1 VNKGKKVKVSEQN
14 YVYVNVVLFDS
25 SIRKQVIKAAV
36 HNAEGEIFRDGKDH
50 IVLRF
55 LDADPDI
62 LNTHV
67 EMCMSGLRHLGVF
80 DKYEILQNIPADA
93 TTKPTECQCGGKCK
107 DCSCNAKPYDE
118 WLVMRESALHEG
130 QIVNVYQDPITEE
143 NYEGNAVLMQFVK
156 FAGNYDGTR
165 LETWLVQFQGAMDY
179 VEDEVYR
186 TLMVRY
192 PLKPAVEKN

>member
-1 VNKGKKVKVSEQN
+1 MSEQN
-14 YVYVNVVLFDS
+14 YIYINVVLLSGNIHKRTFEAELHD
-25 SIRKQVIKAAV
+25 
-36 HNAEGEIFRDGKDH
+36 AEGEIFRDGKDH

-55 LDADPDI
+55 LDADPDV
-62 LNTHV
+62 LNMRV
-67 EMCMSGLRHLGVF
+67 ERCMSFLRHSGVLN
-80 DKYEILQNIPADA
+80 KYEILQNMPDD
-93 TTKPTECQCGGKCK
+93 TSVKPTECQCGGKCK

-130 QIVNVYQDPITEE
+130 QIVNVYQDTITEE

-192 PLKPAVEKN
+192 LLKPAVEKN